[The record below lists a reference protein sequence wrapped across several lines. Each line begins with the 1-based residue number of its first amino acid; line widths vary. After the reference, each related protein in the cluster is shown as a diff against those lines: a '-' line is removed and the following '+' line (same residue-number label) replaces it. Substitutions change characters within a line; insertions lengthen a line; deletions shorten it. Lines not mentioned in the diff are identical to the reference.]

1 MHYIDAKLQ
10 QLAGVQPVRTA
21 RPDYDAYWE
30 GVIRSHTGRTPR
42 ADKSPAETDLLGVRA
57 FKVVYEGDA
66 GTPIHGWFLLPPDRP
81 DAASQADRSAP
92 PCLVCFH
99 GYTGSKGDPEDYA
112 AWLMRGYGV
121 FAVDVRGQSGETGNT
136 LANTYGMTKGWMT
149 QGILDKDTCYYK
161 AVAADALRAVE
172 WAAAQPEVDPDRI
185 VVMGGS
191 QGGGIALLLAAYHP
205 LVRAAVAD
213 IPNMCQMDFGI
224 FHSTGSLSEAAE
236 FVNRHPEHLERVLA
250 TLSYYDAV
258 NCAERITC
266 PILVSVG
273 LKDTV
278 CWPET
283 VFAAY
288 HAISSPDKTIVAYP
302 FAGHYTGA
310 GHHRTVHAFLKQH
323 LA

>member
-1 MHYIDAKLQ
+1 MGRRMHYIDAKLN
-10 QLAGVQPVRTA
+10 QLAAIRPVRTA
-21 RPDYDAYWE
+21 KPDYDDYWE
-30 GVIRSHTGRTPR
+30 GMIRSHTGQTPHADR
-42 ADKSPAETDLLGVRA
+42 AEAATELLGVRA
-57 FKVVYEGDA
+57 CKVVYEGDA
-66 GTPIHGWFLLPPDRP
+66 GTPIHGLYLLPPG
-81 DAASQADRSAP
+81 RSDGEPP

-112 AWLMRGYGV
+112 AWLLRGYGV

-136 LANTYGMTKGWMT
+136 MPNTYGMTKGWMT

-161 AVAADALRAVE
+161 AVTADALRAVE
-172 WAAAQPEVDPDRI
+172 WVLAQPETDPDRI

-191 QGGGIALLLAAYHP
+191 QGGGIALLAAAFHP
-205 LVRAAVAD
+205 RVRAAVAD

-224 FHSTGSLSEAAE
+224 FNSTGSLTEAAE
-236 FVNRHPEHLERVLA
+236 FVNRHPEHLERVLT

-258 NCAERITC
+258 NCAERIAC

-283 VFAAY
+283 VYAAY
-288 HAISSPDKTIVAYP
+288 NAIASPDKAIIAYP

-310 GHHRTVHAFLKQH
+310 GHHRAVHAFLKRH